1 MYESKKLAEL
11 LKYSEIEDLQG
22 YESFMNDFEVFQCKM
37 NISNKKKQ
45 LVVYNEDILPRILN
59 INDQDF
65 GY

>member
-11 LKYSEIEDLQG
+11 LKYNEIEDLQG

-65 GY
+65 G

>member
-11 LKYSEIEDLQG
+11 LKYNEIEDLQG

>member
-11 LKYSEIEDLQG
+11 LKYNEIEDLQG

-59 INDQDF
+59 INDQDI

>member
-11 LKYSEIEDLQG
+11 LKYNEIEDLQG
-22 YESFMNDFEVFQCKM
+22 YESFMNDFEAFQCKM